1 MERTG
6 EVEGG
11 NRAYIRSISRSLDR
25 LVRLAPTARPLVLVV
40 DGRRDYRVALRR
52 HPHRDRIRL
61 RVFPNPERGPK
72 GTPRSREAIV
82 RDRAMGPVDQL
93 HQLIRHTCADH
104 KRETIAFGRRLVS
117 IVGRQF
123 LVAVW
128 KNFVKGRS
136 ERRPDRTTPAMR
148 LGLAEAPWTWSRVL
162 SERLFPRREN
172 LPGPWLPYLQR

>member
-6 EVEGG
+6 RADSG
-11 NRAYIRSISRSLDR
+11 NRSYIRSISRSLDR
-25 LVRLAPTARPLVLVV
+25 LARLASTGRPLVLVV
-40 DGRRDYRVALRR
+40 DGRSDYRIALRE
-52 HPHRDRIRL
+52 HPHRERFRL
-61 RVFPNPERGPK
+61 RVFPNPKRGPK
-72 GTPRSREAIV
+72 GTPRSRETIV
-82 RDRAMGPVDQL
+82 RDRAMAPVDQL

-128 KNFVKGRS
+128 KNFLKSRS

-162 SERLFPRREN
+162 VERLFPLREN
-172 LPGPWLPYLQR
+172 LPGPWRRYLQR